1 MTLLHEEQTPYAN
14 YRIVQRGRRVDMDVQ
29 GAVFATFH
37 PTQLLTG
44 YSWDAITAAA
54 ALTPYKRV
62 RRLLMLGVA
71 GGTCLRQMRHL
82 WPKAELVGLDID
94 RQLIRAANRFMG
106 LEDCHVKMVFGDAD
120 KKLKSLLGPFDV
132 IIDDLYKCGDSDVE
146 RGGVPFPKRLQNLL
160 PLLAPKGII
169 AANFINDVG
178 FEQPLAEGQKA
189 FQATFKENACIRSIY
204 GYNQVFVGGKS
215 LRQGLALNA
224 YSSQWVAP
232 RDTQLWRDLKVEA
245 L

>member
-1 MTLLHEEQTPYAN
+1 MKLLHEEQTPYAN

-37 PTQLLTG
+37 PDQLLTG

-54 ALTPYKRV
+54 ALTPYRRV

-71 GGTCLRQMRHL
+71 GGTSLRQIRRL

-94 RQLIRAANRFMG
+94 RRLIRAANQYMG
-106 LEDCHVKMVFGDAD
+106 LQYCQVEMVFGDAD
-120 KKLKSLLGPFDV
+120 KKLTTLEGPFDV
-132 IIDDLYKCGDSDVE
+132 IIDDLYKCGALDVE
-146 RGGVPFPKRLQNLL
+146 RGGVPFPGRLQNLVS
-160 PLLAPKGII
+160 LLAPKGII

-178 FEQPLAEGQKA
+178 FEQPLAQGQKA

-204 GYNQVFVGGKS
+204 GFNQVFVGGKC
-215 LRQGLALNA
+215 LRAGLDLKTYAQHWT
-224 YSSQWVAP
+224 SP
-232 RDTQLWRDLKVEA
+232 TDKQLWNDIKVDS

>member
-1 MTLLHEEQTPYAN
+1 M
-14 YRIVQRGRRVDMDVQ
+14 DMDVQ

-37 PTQLLTG
+37 PDQLLTG

-71 GGTCLRQMRHL
+71 GGTSLRQIRRL
-82 WPKAELVGLDID
+82 WPKAKLVGLDID
-94 RQLIRAANRFMG
+94 RRLIRAANRYMG
-106 LEDCHVKMVFGDAD
+106 LQDCQVEMIFGDAD
-120 KKLKSLLGPFDV
+120 QKLKTLEGSFDV
-132 IIDDLYKCGDSDVE
+132 IIDDLYKCGHLDVE
-146 RGGVPFPKRLQNLL
+146 RGGVPFPSRLQNLV

-178 FEQPLAEGQKA
+178 FEQPLDQGQKA
-189 FQATFKENACIRSIY
+189 FQANFKENACIRSIY
-204 GYNQVFVGGKS
+204 GYNQVFVGGKC
-215 LRQGLALNA
+215 LRPDFDLKTYGHKWT
-224 YSSQWVAP
+224 SP
-232 RDTQLWRDLKVEA
+232 RDKQLWNDLKVEF

>member
-1 MTLLHEEQTPYAN
+1 MKLLHEEKTPYAE
-14 YRIVQRGRRVDMDVQ
+14 YRIVQRGKRVDMDVQ

-71 GGTCLRQMRHL
+71 GGTSLRQIRHL

-94 RQLIRAANRFMG
+94 RRLIQAANEYMG
-106 LEDCHVKMVFGDAD
+106 LQACHVKMIFGDAD
-120 KKLKSLLGPFDV
+120 KKVNQLSGPFDV
-132 IIDDLYKCGDSDVE
+132 IIDDLYKCGELDVE
-146 RGGVPFPKRLQNLL
+146 RGGVSFPKRLNQLI

-169 AANFINDVG
+169 AANFINDEG
-178 FEQPLAEGQKA
+178 FEKPLAEGETA
-189 FQATFKENACIRSIY
+189 FINSFPSNACIRSLY
-204 GYNQVFVGGKS
+204 GFNQVFVGGRS
-215 LRQGLALNA
+215 LRSGLDLSA
-224 YSSQWVAP
+224 YTDKWAYP
-232 RDTQLWRDLKVEA
+232 RDRQLWSDIKVEA